1 MTAANSIRQA
11 MHNSSWIRRM
21 FEAGLAL
28 KAEIGPENVFD
39 FSLGNPY
46 LEPPELFQQALRDLA
61 DNPPPG
67 MHRYMPNAGFPSTR
81 KAVAAALSAQEQV
94 ELAPEDTVITVG
106 AAGGLNTSLKALL
119 DPGDE
124 VIVLAPFFVEYLFYV
139 PNHGGVTRVVE
150 TTEDFDL
157 DIDAIARALSARTKV
172 VLINTPNNP
181 TGRVYS
187 QRRMEQLAALL
198 GAHEERLGR
207 PVYLLA
213 DTPYARITYDGA
225 RNPLLFADHPN
236 TLLVHSHSK
245 DLGLAGERIG
255 YVAINPR
262 APHRLELRNALT
274 FCNRILGFVNAP
286 AMMQL
291 AMERSLGA
299 TVDTTP
305 YVQARELLCDGLAKA
320 GYEFRKPGGAFYLFP
335 KTPIEDIRFVELLR
349 AQNVLVVPGRGFGRS
364 GHIRICYCVPPSVV
378 ERALPAFAQAF
389 QAATGA

>member
-1 MTAANSIRQA
+1 MTAANSIRKA
-11 MHNSSWIRRM
+11 MQNASWIRRM
-21 FEAGLAL
+21 FEAGIAL
-28 KAEIGPENVFD
+28 KAEIGAENVFD

-46 LEPPELFQQALRDLA
+46 LEPPEQFQQALIDLA
-61 DNPPPG
+61 TNPPPG

-94 ELAPEDTVITVG
+94 DLAPEDTVITVG

-139 PNHGGVTRVVE
+139 PNHGGVAKVAE
-150 TTEDFDL
+150 TAADFDL
-157 DIDAIARALSARTKV
+157 DIDAIARTLSPRTKV

-181 TGRVYS
+181 TGCVYS
-187 QRRMEQLAALL
+187 QERMRELAKLL
-198 GAHEERLGR
+198 GEHERRLGR
-207 PVYLLA
+207 PVYLMA
-213 DTPYARITYDGA
+213 DTPYAQITYDGQ
-225 RNPLLFADHPN
+225 RNPMLFADHPN

-255 YVAINPR
+255 YIAINP
-262 APHRLELRNALT
+262 AAQYRLELRNALT

-291 AMERSLGA
+291 AMERALGA
-299 TVDTTP
+299 TVDMTP
-305 YVQARELLCDGLAKA
+305 YIEGRRLLCEGLAAA
-320 GYEFRKPGGAFYLFP
+320 GYEFETPGGAFYLFP
-335 KTPIEDIRFVELLR
+335 KTPIDDTEFVDILR
-349 AQNVLVVPGRGFGRS
+349 AQNVLVVPGRGFGRP

-378 ERALPAFAQAF
+378 ERALPAFAEAF
-389 QAATGA
+389 QAAQGA